1 MQLKCSVIC
10 FYNAIAPVSSSTRIH
25 GPQAFFLKAFGTMGV
40 TEQKQSGLLLQ
51 CGINGAKIHIFNL
64 IDVSVGHEDP
74 DRIQGNGKRMG
85 RQVSIVA
92 VSGYIGHGQLGE
104 LFLQLPEIP
113 DAVSQMEHMIGIFF
127 DNGPFHWDDFSVGIR
142 KDQNFHR
149 HGTFFTR
156 GHTMKVRKGSGM
168 DMNQDVQQGIK
179 KLLGSPEGR
188 ELIRVLNQ
196 DGGKTLQEAAGAM
209 KAGDEQRMMDTVA
222 PLLKSP
228 QVLKLMAQLE
238 RSLKDG

>member
-1 MQLKCSVIC
+1 
-10 FYNAIAPVSSSTRIH
+10 
-25 GPQAFFLKAFGTMGV
+25 
-40 TEQKQSGLLLQ
+40 
-51 CGINGAKIHIFNL
+51 
-64 IDVSVGHEDP
+64 
-74 DRIQGNGKRMG
+74 
-85 RQVSIVA
+85 
-92 VSGYIGHGQLGE
+92 
-104 LFLQLPEIP
+104 
-113 DAVSQMEHMIGIFF
+113 
-127 DNGPFHWDDFSVGIR
+127 
-142 KDQNFHR
+142 
-149 HGTFFTR
+149 
-156 GHTMKVRKGSGM
+156 
-168 DMNQDVQQGIK
+168 MNQDVQQGIK